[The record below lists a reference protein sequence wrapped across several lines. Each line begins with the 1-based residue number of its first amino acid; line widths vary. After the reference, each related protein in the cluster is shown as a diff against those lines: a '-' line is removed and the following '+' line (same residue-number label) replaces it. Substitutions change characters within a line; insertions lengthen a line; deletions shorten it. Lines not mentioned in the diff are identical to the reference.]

1 MGDDDKEELFVL
13 EKDQCWVVVENKE
26 IKAKEAYDSRYIWSS
41 FNSKHCW
48 KSYELS
54 ENSCG
59 SWPANKIGPMR
70 YEGSKKKKKLVV
82 QLRTNQQAIAGL
94 SGAEPLSV
102 HCREREVVAALRTL
116 AYYLDLLVWFTTHKT
131 SRKRYWRKV
140 QAQLRAR
147 AAAKKEDKKLLMP
160 HPCTAK

>member
-1 MGDDDKEELFVL
+1 MI
-13 EKDQCWVVVENKE
+13 VVTFGPVSTANIVGRAMYCLRTAVVHGQL
-26 IKAKEAYDSRYIWSS
+26 IKLAQSVTKV
-41 FNSKHCW
+41 
-48 KSYELS
+48 
-54 ENSCG
+54 
-59 SWPANKIGPMR
+59 P
-70 YEGSKKKKKLVV
+70 KKKEKMVV

-94 SGAEPLSV
+94 SGAKPLSV
-102 HCREREVVAALRTL
+102 HCREREVVAALTL